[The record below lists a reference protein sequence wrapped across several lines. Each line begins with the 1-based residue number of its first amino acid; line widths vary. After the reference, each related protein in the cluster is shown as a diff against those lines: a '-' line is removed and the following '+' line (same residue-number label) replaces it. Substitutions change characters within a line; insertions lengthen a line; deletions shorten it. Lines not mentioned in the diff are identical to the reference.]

1 MNSKLSELENDS
13 VPELTRV
20 KCIQVRYMFFKNT

>member
-1 MNSKLSELENDS
+1 MNCKLSELENDL

-20 KCIQVRYMFFKNT
+20 KGIQVRYMFFKNT